1 MSTFK
6 IHVSPSKLHI
16 IHLKLIHTKSKE
28 MQQHTLGYDQFNKI
42 YGPPIAPIQATVPEF
57 QQNIK
62 LETNILHA
70 STELKQEQVYPIL
83 AILKQ
88 SIHTT
93 FPALY

>member
-16 IHLKLIHTKSKE
+16 IHFKLIHTKSKE

-42 YGPPIAPIQATVPEF
+42 YGPPIAHQC
-57 QQNIK
+57 
-62 LETNILHA
+62 TNSSHGSRL
-70 STELKQEQVYPIL
+70 STKHKIRNKYLTKQEQVYPIL

-88 SIHTT
+88 SVHTT